1 MTHSPARRLPILD
14 ASFLGMET
22 RDTPMHVG
30 ALQIF
35 TLPKDAPANFVKA
48 IVDRYRA
55 PLAVATPWNL
65 KLAAVPLGRLLP
77 ALQEAGDI
85 DFHYHV
91 RHSAL
96 PDPGG
101 ERELGELI
109 SHLHSQPLDR
119 TRPLWTCHVIEGLHD
134 RQFAIYIKIHHAL
147 TDGVKGAR
155 MICASLAQ
163 TAGDEPTPPWERRE
177 AAPEA
182 TRARQRAA
190 ERLLPLSWAKDL
202 PRALKPLFVRPRG
215 TAAVTRPFEAP
226 YSTLLNGPVTGARRI
241 ATQQLE
247 LADVKRV
254 ATLAG
259 ASVNDVFLAV
269 CSAALRRH
277 LLANDAFP
285 QRSLTAGVPMNLR
298 SAGDDAGNAVGFLW
312 AALGTEIEDPRERIA
327 AIRASMVA
335 WKDHLNQLPA
345 AARLPFTT
353 LAFTP
358 AVAVLVAGL
367 GARVRPPMN
376 VVISNVPGPQQPL
389 YLGAAQMVA
398 LYPIS
403 IPIQGL
409 ALNITC
415 VSYAGK
421 LNIGFTGSRDR
432 LPSLQRIAV
441 YASEALAELEQA
453 FAGTDRKRLRGRA
466 RDGDRRTAPR

>member
-1 MTHSPARRLPILD
+1 MTSSTARRLSILD
-14 ASFLGMET
+14 ASFLSMET

-35 TLPKDAPANFVKA
+35 SLPKNAKANFVKS
-48 IVDRYRA
+48 IVERYRA
-55 PLAVATPWNL
+55 PLALASPWNL

-77 ALQEAGDI
+77 AMQQADDV

-134 RQFAIYIKIHHAL
+134 RRFAIYIKIHHAL

-155 MICASLAQ
+155 MICASLHDKPSA
-163 TAGDEPTPPWERRE
+163 TFAPPWEQREPAAKPRRVR
-177 AAPEA
+177 A
-182 TRARQRAA
+182 TTQPAS
-190 ERLLPLSWAKDL
+190 LGWAKNM
-202 PRALKPLFVRPRG
+202 PQAFKPLFVRKPG
-215 TAAVTRPFEAP
+215 SAAVTRPFEAP
-226 YSTLLNGPVTGARRI
+226 HSALLNGRVTGARRI

-254 ATLAG
+254 ARLAG

-277 LLANDAFP
+277 LLANDALP
-285 QRSLTAGVPMNLR
+285 ERSLTAGVPMNMR
-298 SAGDDAGNAVGFLW
+298 SAGGDDAGNAVGFLW

-327 AIRASMVA
+327 AIRASMAA
-335 WKDHLNQLPA
+335 WKEHLNTLPA
-345 AARLPFTT
+345 EARLPFAT
-353 LAFTP
+353 LTFTP

-367 GARVRPPMN
+367 GASVRPPMN
-376 VVISNVPGPQQPL
+376 VVISNVPGPDRPL
-389 YLGAAQMVA
+389 HLGAARMLA
-398 LYPIS
+398 MYPIS

-453 FAGTDRKRLRGRA
+453 FGGTDSEATDARG
-466 RDGDRRTAPR
+466 

>member
-1 MTHSPARRLPILD
+1 MAHSAAQRLSILD
-14 ASFLGMET
+14 ASFLSMET

-35 TLPKDAPANFVKA
+35 SLPKKAPTDFVRS
-48 IVDRYRA
+48 IVQRYRTPSA
-55 PLAVATPWNL
+55 LSAPWNL

-77 ALQEAGDI
+77 AMQETDDV

-119 TRPLWTCHVIEGLHD
+119 TRPLWTCHIIEGLHD
-134 RQFAIYIKIHHAL
+134 HQFAIYIKIHHAL

-155 MICASLAQ
+155 MICASL
-163 TAGDEPTPPWERRE
+163 GDKASATLTPPWEHRE
-177 AAPEA
+177 SAAIP
-182 TRARQRAA
+182 ARTS
-190 ERLLPLSWAKDL
+190 ERETESSGPLSWAKEM
-202 PRALKPLFVRPRG
+202 PRAFKPLFMRKPG
-215 TAAVTRPFEAP
+215 TTAVTRPFEAP
-226 YSTLLNGPVTGARRI
+226 YSALLNGRVTGARRI

-254 ATLAG
+254 ARLAG

-277 LLANDAFP
+277 LLANDALP
-285 QRSLTAGVPMNLR
+285 ETSLTAGVPMNMR
-298 SAGDDAGNAVGFLW
+298 NAGDGGGNAVGFLW
-312 AALGTEIEDPRERIA
+312 ATLGTEIADPRERIR
-327 AIRASMVA
+327 AIRASMAA
-335 WKDHLNQLPA
+335 WKDHLNTLPP
-345 AARLPFTT
+345 AARLPFAT

-358 AVAVLVAGL
+358 AVAVLVAGF
-367 GARVRPPMN
+367 GASVRPPMN
-376 VVISNVPGPQQPL
+376 VVISNVPGPDRPL
-389 YLGAAQMVA
+389 YLGKARMDA

-415 VSYAGK
+415 ISYVGK

-441 YASEALAELEQA
+441 YASEALAELEQI
-453 FAGTDRKRLRGRA
+453 FT
-466 RDGDRRTAPR
+466 PPP

>member
-1 MTHSPARRLPILD
+1 MADSRPKRLSILD
-14 ASFLGMET
+14 ASFLGMES

-35 TLPKDAPANFVKA
+35 SLPKNAAPDFIKS
-48 IVDRYRA
+48 IVQRYRTPA
-55 PLAVATPWNL
+55 AIGAPWNL
-65 KLAAVPLGRLLP
+65 KLAAVPLSRALP
-77 ALQEAGDI
+77 AMVESDDL

-134 RQFAIYIKIHHAL
+134 NQFAIYVKIHHAL

-155 MICASLAQ
+155 MICASLHDK
-163 TAGDEPTPPWERRE
+163 AGTRIAPPWESQSKTPRAGKPR
-177 AAPEA
+177 AV
-182 TRARQRAA
+182 RARTS
-190 ERLLPLSWAKDL
+190 LSWLKSI
-202 PRALKPLFVRPRG
+202 PRAISPLFVRKPG
-215 TAAVTRPFEAP
+215 ATAVLRPFEAP
-226 YSTLLNGPVTGARRI
+226 NSALLNGRVTGARRI

-247 LADVKRV
+247 LAQVKAIARR
-254 ATLAG
+254 AG
-259 ASVNDVFLAV
+259 ASVNDIFLAV

-277 LLANDAFP
+277 LQANSALP
-285 QRSLTAGVPMNLR
+285 TASLIAGVPINLR
-298 SAGDDAGNAVGFLW
+298 GEGDVSGNAVGFIW
-312 AALGTEIEDPRERIA
+312 ASLATDIEDPLPRVA
-327 AIRASMVA
+327 AIRASIGA
-335 WKDHLNQLPA
+335 WKQHLQSLDA
-345 AARLPFTT
+345 AARLPFSSLT
-353 LAFTP
+353 FTP
-358 AVAVLVAGL
+358 VLAVLASGL

-376 VVISNVPGPQQPL
+376 VVISNVPGPDRPL
-389 YLGAAQMVA
+389 YLGRARMDAM
-398 LYPIS
+398 YPIS

-432 LPSLQRIAV
+432 LPHLQRLAL
-441 YASEALAELEQA
+441 YASDALAELDA
-453 FAGTDRKRLRGRA
+453 AV
-466 RDGDRRTAPR
+466 

>member
-1 MTHSPARRLPILD
+1 MSRSAARRLSILD
-14 ASFLGMET
+14 ASFLSMET

-35 TLPKDAPANFVKA
+35 SLPKDAKADFVKS
-48 IVDRYRA
+48 IVQRYRTPGNLGA
-55 PLAVATPWNL
+55 PWNL

-77 ALQEAGDI
+77 AMQETD
-85 DFHYHV
+85 DVDLHYHV

-119 TRPLWTCHVIEGLHD
+119 TRPLWTCHIIEGLHD

-155 MICASLAQ
+155 MICASLDAD
-163 TAGDEPTPPWERRE
+163 AGDTLAPPWERRAAVAKPARKPEHE
-177 AAPEA
+177 ADR
-182 TRARQRAA
+182 TAA
-190 ERLLPLSWAKDL
+190 LSWAKDL
-202 PRALKPLFVRPRG
+202 PRAFRPLFVRKPG
-215 TAAVTRPFEAP
+215 TTAVTRPFEAP
-226 YSTLLNGPVTGARRI
+226 RCALLNGRVTGARRI

-254 ATLAG
+254 AKLAG

-277 LLANDAFP
+277 LLANDALP
-285 QRSLTAGVPMNLR
+285 ETSLTAGVPMNLR
-298 SAGDDAGNAVGFLW
+298 SAGSDAGNAVGFLW
-312 AALGTEIEDPRERIA
+312 AALGTEIAEPRERIK
-327 AIRASMVA
+327 AIRASMAA
-335 WKDHLNQLPA
+335 WKDHLNTLPP
-345 AARLPFTT
+345 AARLPFAT
-353 LAFTP
+353 LAFVP
-358 AVAVLVAGL
+358 AVAILVAGF

-376 VVISNVPGPQQPL
+376 VVISNVPGPERPL
-389 YLGAAQMVA
+389 YLGAAKMVA

-421 LNIGFTGSRDR
+421 LNVGFTGSRDR

-441 YASEALAELEQA
+441 YASEALTELEQV
-453 FAGTDRKRLRGRA
+453 FA
-466 RDGDRRTAPR
+466 PPS